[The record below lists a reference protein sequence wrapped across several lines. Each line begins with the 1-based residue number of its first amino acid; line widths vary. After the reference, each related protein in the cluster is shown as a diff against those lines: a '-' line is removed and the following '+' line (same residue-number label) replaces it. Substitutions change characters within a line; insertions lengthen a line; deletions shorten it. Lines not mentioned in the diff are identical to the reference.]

1 MLLCY
6 YKKLFYSIL
15 FILLPCNKGGKT
27 KRINMWL
34 A

>member
-1 MLLCY
+1 MEIDLTTPALL
-6 YKKLFYSIL
+6 FSAIS
-15 FILLPCNKGGKT
+15 FKGGKT